1 MSEKVRI
8 GLALSGGGARGI
20 AHIGVIKAFEE
31 HGIQVD
37 AVAGSSAGS
46 IVGALYAAGLSADEM
61 LAFVKESSLFKLFK
75 VGLPS
80 DGLTKLTYLR
90 DKLRELMPE
99 DSFEALGIPLF
110 IAVSNL
116 VTGKLEIK
124 QTGSLSQVVM
134 ASSSIPLV
142 FKPVEIDGDLYTDGG
157 VMDNLPVGP
166 LLKQTDLV
174 IGVNVMP
181 QYNVSPKSVQNI
193 FGIATRVFDMAAWAN
208 TQINLRH
215 CHLTIEPAGL
225 HRYHI
230 FQINKYKDIYQL
242 GYEEAVAKIPD
253 LKQALE
259 QFPSRED

>member
-61 LAFVKESSLFKLFK
+61 LTFVKESSLFKLFK
-75 VGLPS
+75 VGFPS

-90 DKLRELMPE
+90 DKLRELVPE
-99 DSFEALGIPLF
+99 DSFKSLRIPLY
-110 IAVSNL
+110 IAVANL
-116 VTGKLEIK
+116 VTGKLEIMHE
-124 QTGSLSQVVM
+124 GSLSQVVM

-142 FKPVEIDGDLYTDGG
+142 FKPVEIGGALYTDGG
-157 VMDNLPVGP
+157 VLDNLPVGP
-166 LLKQTDLV
+166 LLQQTDLV

-181 QYNVSPKSVQNI
+181 HYDVSPKSMQNI
-193 FGIATRVFDMAAWAN
+193 FGIATRVFDMAVWAN
-208 TQINLRH
+208 TQVNLRH
-215 CHLTIEPAGL
+215 CHLTIEPADL

-230 FQINKYKDIYQL
+230 FQINKYKDIYRL
-242 GYEEAVAKIPD
+242 GYDAAIAKMP
-253 LKQALE
+253 ALE
-259 QFPSRED
+259 QAVLHFAK